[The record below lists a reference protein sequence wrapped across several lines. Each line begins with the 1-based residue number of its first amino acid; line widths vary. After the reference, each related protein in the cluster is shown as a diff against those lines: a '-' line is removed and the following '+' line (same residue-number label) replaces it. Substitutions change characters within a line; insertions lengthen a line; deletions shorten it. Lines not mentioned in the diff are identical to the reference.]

1 MKKNILAI
9 AIILNCSFIMA
20 QTEFDAL
27 KVIQSDIN
35 GTARYMSM
43 AGAFGALGGDAS
55 AIKDNPAGLGIY
67 RSSEMTGTLNLMV
80 QNSNSIWNATNG
92 YDNLNKIGFNNFS
105 YVKATPTY
113 RSEESNTGLLSSNW
127 SFSFNRLK
135 SFDRNSTIKSQYAN
149 SSITDYM
156 SYITNNAGNINSADL
171 SSDNSPYDNI
181 NVPWISVVG
190 YQGYLINENVNPV
203 TNQSTWPSLLGTNEQ
218 VKPSFSIQESGFLD
232 EYSIGWAG
240 NFSNFIYL
248 GATVNLQS
256 LDYNE
261 NSQYSEI
268 FSGNGGMTLSNTI
281 TTSGVGFNMNVG
293 AIIRPIDML
302 RFGVSVH
309 SPTVFAVTDNN
320 YANLDYYL
328 TRFFTTNG
336 NFDTPSATNSY
347 MLSTPWKFNGS
358 AAVII
363 GQKGLISAEYDYSL
377 NTGTSFMD
385 QNGNYQ
391 NYAEEN
397 AGMKSMLKDVQT
409 IKIGAE
415 YKLTN
420 NISLRAGYATM
431 SAGSN
436 PLADKLIRFNTT
448 RTDTEYFLNNKTDYI
463 TGGIG
468 YREGNWYIDL
478 AYMNKMIDETF
489 YPYNTNELVR
499 LNPNLSA
506 VNPASVKTMNNN
518 IVITVGFKF

>member
-1 MKKNILAI
+1 
-9 AIILNCSFIMA
+9 
-20 QTEFDAL
+20 
-27 KVIQSDIN
+27 
-35 GTARYMSM
+35 
-43 AGAFGALGGDAS
+43 
-55 AIKDNPAGLGIY
+55 
-67 RSSEMTGTLNLMV
+67 
-80 QNSNSIWNATNG
+80 
-92 YDNLNKIGFNNFS
+92 
-105 YVKATPTY
+105 
-113 RSEESNTGLLSSNW
+113 
-127 SFSFNRLK
+127 
-135 SFDRNSTIKSQYAN
+135 
-149 SSITDYM
+149 
-156 SYITNNAGNINSADL
+156 
-171 SSDNSPYDNI
+171 
-181 NVPWISVVG
+181 
-190 YQGYLINENVNPV
+190 
-203 TNQSTWPSLLGTNEQ
+203 
-218 VKPSFSIQESGFLD
+218 
-232 EYSIGWAG
+232 
-240 NFSNFIYL
+240 
-248 GATVNLQS
+248 
-256 LDYNE
+256 
-261 NSQYSEI
+261 
-268 FSGNGGMTLSNTI
+268 MTLSNTI

-336 NFDTPSATNSY
+336 NFDTPFATNSY

-391 NYAEEN
+391 SYTDEN
-397 AGMKSMLKDVQT
+397 EGMKSILKDVQT

-448 RTDTEYFLNNKTDYI
+448 RTDIEYFLNNKTDYI

-506 VNPASVKTMNNN
+506 VNPASVKTINNN